1 MSLDTAGVRTL
12 LCDADDC
19 LFGSEVVAFDV
30 STEVTNRF
38 LAEHGVGKRFDG
50 EELRRIAAG
59 RNFRANAS
67 ALAERYGFELAG
79 DDLDRWVEEERVR
92 VSAGLEA
99 RLRPDAEVIEPLTS
113 LAGRYELAVVSSSAM
128 ARLDVC
134 FRVSALD
141 DLFPRERRFSAEDS
155 LPVPTSKP
163 DPAVYA
169 FAGRALGVGGSQ
181 ALAVEDSLSGV
192 RSAVA
197 AGFPVV
203 VNLQFVEEAEREQ
216 RAADALAAGAA
227 AVVSSWRELDALLG
241 GAGLR

>member
-1 MSLDTAGVRTL
+1 MTGAFSDVRVL

-19 LFGSEVVAFDV
+19 LFGSESVAFDV
-30 STEVTNRF
+30 STDVTNRF
-38 LAEHGVGKRFDG
+38 LAENGVERRFDG
-50 EELRRIAAG
+50 EELRRLAAG
-59 RNFRANAS
+59 RNFRANAT
-67 ALAERYGFELAG
+67 ALAEQFGFSLAPEA
-79 DDLDRWVEEERVR
+79 LDGWVEEERLK

-99 RLRPDAEVIEPLTS
+99 ALRPDPAVIEPLTS

-134 FRVSALD
+134 FRVSGLD
-141 DLFPRERRFSAEDS
+141 GLFPHEKRFSAEDS

-169 FAGRALGVGGSQ
+169 FAGRTLGVSGSE
-181 ALAVEDSLSGV
+181 ALAIEDSVSGV

-203 VNLQFVEEAEREQ
+203 ALLQFVPESERPARAEDVR
-216 RAADALAAGAA
+216 AAGAA
-227 AVVSSWRELDALLG
+227 DVLGAWRELSALLG
-241 GAGLR
+241 

>member
-1 MSLDTAGVRTL
+1 MTGLPGVRVL

-19 LFGSEVVAFDV
+19 LFGSESVAFEA

-38 LAEHGVGKRFDG
+38 LAEHGVDHAFDP

-59 RNFRANAS
+59 RNFRANAT
-67 ALAERYGFELAG
+67 ALAERFGFAPAPEAVA
-79 DDLDRWVEEERVR
+79 DWVEEERLK
-92 VSAGLEA
+92 VSAGLES
-99 RLRPDAEVIEPLTS
+99 RLRPDPDVIEPVTA
-113 LAGRYELAVVSSSAM
+113 LAARHELAVVSSSAM
-128 ARLDVC
+128 ARLDVS
-134 FRVSALD
+134 FRVSGLD

-169 FAGRALGVGGSQ
+169 FAGRALGVAGDE
-181 ALAVEDSLSGV
+181 ALAVEDSVSGV

-203 VNLQFVEEAEREQ
+203 ALLQFVPEAEREE
-216 RAADALAAGAA
+216 RADAVRAAGAA
-227 AVVSSWRELDALLG
+227 AVVASWRELSALL
-241 GAGLR
+241 AA